1 MRRRLYTL
9 AADIGCGR
17 GYRRLPLLN
26 GAPHTGD
33 GAFVRLYVFARSP
46 RETRLR
52 AQEKLRRDRYR
63 VLKLTG
69 VEPNGSNKVWPMDDL
84 RIGSADIDRARET
97 GEVLYGWV
105 IPYRENAL

>member
-1 MRRRLYTL
+1 MRKRLYTL

-17 GYRRLPLLN
+17 GYRRPPLLN

-33 GAFVRLYVFARSP
+33 GAGVRLYVFAATP
-46 RETRLR
+46 REARER
-52 AQEKLRRDRYR
+52 AEEQLRRDRYR
-63 VLKLTG
+63 VLELSG

-84 RIGSADIDRARET
+84 RIGSADVARARET

-105 IPYRENAL
+105 IPYHDNAA